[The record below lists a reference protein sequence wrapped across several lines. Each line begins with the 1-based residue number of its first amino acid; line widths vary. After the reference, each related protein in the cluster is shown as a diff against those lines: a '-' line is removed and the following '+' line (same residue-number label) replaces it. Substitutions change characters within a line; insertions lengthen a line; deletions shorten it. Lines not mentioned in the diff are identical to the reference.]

1 MPQKYVYLYFSPG
14 VTLTSF
20 LQDLVESGRAL
31 ESYRELDP
39 TFASTREHQLLV
51 DLLEAVEKNDQES
64 FSEKLYM
71 FDRMSTLDQW
81 KTTML
86 LRVKSNIEE
95 AEEDFS

>member
-1 MPQKYVYLYFSPG
+1 M
-14 VTLTSF
+14 
-20 LQDLVESGRAL
+20 VESGRAL

-39 TFASTREHQLLV
+39 TFASTREHQLLT

-71 FDRMSTLDQW
+71 FDKMSTLDQW

>member
-1 MPQKYVYLYFSPG
+1 
-14 VTLTSF
+14 
-20 LQDLVESGRAL
+20 LVESGRAL

-39 TFASTREHQLLV
+39 TFASTREHQLLT

-71 FDRMSTLDQW
+71 FDKMSTLDQW

>member
-1 MPQKYVYLYFSPG
+1 M
-14 VTLTSF
+14 
-20 LQDLVESGRAL
+20 VESGRAL

-39 TFASTREHQLLV
+39 TFASTREHQLLA

>member
-1 MPQKYVYLYFSPG
+1 
-14 VTLTSF
+14 
-20 LQDLVESGRAL
+20 LVESGRAL

-39 TFASTREHQLLV
+39 TFASTREHQLLA

-86 LRVKSNIEE
+86 LRVKNNIEE